1 MLRGCFGRPFQAE
14 AWRDR
19 PQDEREDW
27 VMTSN
32 SPPSIGLAD
41 AIAELRAEI
50 SRARREG
57 EGKDVRFSSKAIEVE
72 LSVDFGWTAEGSAG
86 VSKWIPFVDLGVK
99 GSGSEK
105 SLHKVKLTLEIDT
118 GGEPSKR
125 LISDADGPAPV
136 RPKT

>member
-1 MLRGCFGRPFQAE
+1 M
-14 AWRDR
+14 
-19 PQDEREDW
+19 
-27 VMTSN
+27 MN
-32 SPPSIGLAD
+32 SPTTIGLAD
-41 AIAELRAEI
+41 AISELRAEI

-57 EGKDVRFSSKAIEVE
+57 EGKDVRFAAKAIEVE
-72 LSVDFGWTAEGSAG
+72 LSVDFGWTAEGTAG